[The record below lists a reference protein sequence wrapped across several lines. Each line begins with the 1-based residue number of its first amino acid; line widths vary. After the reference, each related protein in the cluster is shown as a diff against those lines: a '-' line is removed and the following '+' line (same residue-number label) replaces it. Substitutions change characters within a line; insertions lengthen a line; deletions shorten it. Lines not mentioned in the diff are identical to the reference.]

1 MRAIVFFFSVF
12 FFLLGG
18 KNAAYAGMHGSHNS
32 HLLKIGVA
40 KSQSS
45 VLTDKDQNTLIEDSD
60 VDMEEESHISDHVK
74 NSVTQKFYTG
84 KYNLTD
90 YRHALTSLFVL
101 NHYYNR
107 FKIYSRFC
115 GYSSPIYISQR
126 VLRI

>member
-12 FFLLGG
+12 FFLLVG
-18 KNAAYAGMHGSHNS
+18 KNNAYAGMYENHNS
-32 HLLKIGVA
+32 HILKFDVA

-45 VLTDKDQNTLIEDSD
+45 VSTDKDQNTVIEDSD
-60 VDMEEESHISDHVK
+60 VDLEEESHISDQVK
-74 NSVTQKFYTG
+74 NSLTQKFNTG
-84 KYNLTD
+84 AYNLTNFK
-90 YRHALTSLFVL
+90 HALSGLFVV
-101 NHYYNR
+101 NHYYNH